1 MRKKLNNIV
10 SSFNGNSVKRS
21 GVLNYSELNSSVG
34 YALCKSES
42 IALKS
47 SVISEMDEIKKEY
60 KKERLYIFR

>member
-10 SSFNGNSVKRS
+10 SSFNRNSVKRA
-21 GVLNYSELNSSVG
+21 GYSELNSSVG
-34 YALCKSES
+34 YALCKSEA